1 MMEAEGEGLRSMMAA
16 ETETAEEWKLA
27 RESECRLRNCECRWR
42 SLCSPRIPRVAP
54 GTDYSSTPAGA
65 GAGAGADRPGWS
77 LLVGLKDGVVLRLK
91 RLRVARSGRILGRS
105 DDALEAFHD
114 IKTRTGRR
122 FDASAALAPDGRSL
136 CVLRQEDDG
145 AGKQPHALHLS
156 LQQPQTDTSPE
167 HLPFPPEIQAGR
179 SRNCMPISAAG
190 HIFALCPIVEYG
202 VKLSLLMRP
211 LHPLPEGG
219 GVGQW
224 EQVGQHKHDK
234 DKYRWLGGGFLQGY
248 AVLPGPIILV
258 SLKQDRGFFTFAPCS
273 GSRDWTPVL
282 TDETRPPR
290 DYIPIVGRG
299 VYMEQDNAIYML
311 RGNTIYAYKLS
322 YIHQDQGDD
331 QGRGRLRLD
340 PPITID
346 SVCPYSSCHGCGFL
360 TRLDGRLMCSV
371 WISLTPRQQ
380 LEDCRCD
387 NLHAIVTTFNLQDPA
402 QGGIEVLHSSFRR
415 VDMERNR
422 ENQEFCFL
430 QEYEDKDCP
439 VLLQHQEGHEK
450 DLTSCSQQHVDQPS
464 KMLDCCRRFLEMK
477 DCPSFCFS
485 CGTKGH
491 VARDCSLPSQQ
502 PLPAMPHRTL
512 VGRPSMQHRVPFE
525 RRPVATTSINKDL
538 FIICQAGSEL
548 VIYNTGVMD
557 ETSLLQGG
565 GDDGKPLQPSC
576 YVATYVGDGDYW
588 HFFLHSGSKIHAVS
602 RNRDGMLEFSLNKDR
617 TMAMDRLSV
626 RRLPSA
632 DTFVLFN
639 TVGGETIALTD
650 TLKVF
655 HQTRFSYG
663 STTWLRCKTDQSHV
677 LHRKVMISGYVAV
690 NDDSFIVCDALTG
703 SCLLFDLGAK
713 QWRVVMPWAAFAED
727 LSRTCPTKCHLNGRC
742 VSVDGFIYTCRDGG
756 LAAYQL
762 LDKDHSVYLSEPIL
776 LPFSW
781 LVDDCVGED
790 MCLDYAGKDVDS
802 GAILFYVVQLQSGYR
817 PPKHDV
823 QITIVQVKTKATTSS
838 KKREPVRVTPVDCVT
853 RFIHHEEAVD
863 ARCCFA
869 L

>member
-1 MMEAEGEGLRSMMAA
+1 
-16 ETETAEEWKLA
+16 
-27 RESECRLRNCECRWR
+27 
-42 SLCSPRIPRVAP
+42 
-54 GTDYSSTPAGA
+54 
-65 GAGAGADRPGWS
+65 
-77 LLVGLKDGVVLRLK
+77 
-91 RLRVARSGRILGRS
+91 
-105 DDALEAFHD
+105 
-114 IKTRTGRR
+114 
-122 FDASAALAPDGRSL
+122 
-136 CVLRQEDDG
+136 
-145 AGKQPHALHLS
+145 
-156 LQQPQTDTSPE
+156 
-167 HLPFPPEIQAGR
+167 
-179 SRNCMPISAAG
+179 
-190 HIFALCPIVEYG
+190 
-202 VKLSLLMRP
+202 
-211 LHPLPEGG
+211 
-219 GVGQW
+219 
-224 EQVGQHKHDK
+224 
-234 DKYRWLGGGFLQGY
+234 
-248 AVLPGPIILV
+248 
-258 SLKQDRGFFTFAPCS
+258 
-273 GSRDWTPVL
+273 
-282 TDETRPPR
+282 
-290 DYIPIVGRG
+290 
-299 VYMEQDNAIYML
+299 
-311 RGNTIYAYKLS
+311 
-322 YIHQDQGDD
+322 
-331 QGRGRLRLD
+331 
-340 PPITID
+340 
-346 SVCPYSSCHGCGFL
+346 
-360 TRLDGRLMCSV
+360 
-371 WISLTPRQQ
+371 
-380 LEDCRCD
+380 
-387 NLHAIVTTFNLQDPA
+387 
-402 QGGIEVLHSSFRR
+402 
-415 VDMERNR
+415 
-422 ENQEFCFL
+422 
-430 QEYEDKDCP
+430 
-439 VLLQHQEGHEK
+439 
-450 DLTSCSQQHVDQPS
+450 
-464 KMLDCCRRFLEMK
+464 MLDCCRRFLEMK

-548 VIYNTGVMD
+548 VIYHTGVMD

-576 YVATYVGDGDYW
+576 YVAAYVGDGDYW

-602 RNRDGMLEFSLNKDR
+602 RKRDGMLEFSLNKDR

-632 DTFVLFN
+632 DTFVLFI
-639 TVGGETIALTD
+639 TVGGVTIALTD

-727 LSRTCPTKCHLNGRC
+727 LPRTCPTKCHLNGRC